1 MLRLTRFLI
10 LAAASLGAA
19 SADTKVGVIN
29 SQQAVIGTAE
39 FKKWRTEVEAKF
51 KPRQDALLRLQ
62 KELQDIQTQL
72 QSGKLSQQGEQQL
85 TAEAQRKQRE
95 GQRMQQD
102 YQEDLDREQNEE
114 LQKVGSRM
122 REVVTKLA
130 DSKGFDIVV
139 DGGNA
144 VFFKPALDLTQEA
157 ITTFDK
163 TYPVK

>member
-1 MLRLTRFLI
+1 MLRLIRSLLFAAVSM
-10 LAAASLGAA
+10 AAAFAQA
-19 SADTKVGVIN
+19 KVGVIN
-29 SQQAVIGTAE
+29 SQQAVVGTAE
-39 FKKWRTEVEAKF
+39 FKKWRTEAEAKF

-62 KELQDIQTQL
+62 KELQEIQAQL
-72 QSGKLSQQGEQQL
+72 QGDKLSPQGQQQL

-114 LQKVGSRM
+114 LQKIGGRM
-122 REVVTKLA
+122 RDLVTKLS
-130 DSKGFDIVV
+130 DSKGYDVVV
-139 DGGNA
+139 DAGSA
-144 VFFKPALDLTQEA
+144 VYFKPAFDLTQEA

>member
-10 LAAASLGAA
+10 LAAASIAAA
-19 SADTKVGVIN
+19 SAQAKIGVIN
-29 SQQAVIGTAE
+29 SQQAVVGTAE
-39 FKKWRTEVEAKF
+39 FKKWRTEAEAKF
-51 KPRQDALLRLQ
+51 KPRQDALVRLQ
-62 KELQDIQTQL
+62 KELQDIQAQL

-95 GQRMQQD
+95 GTRMQQD
-102 YQEDLDREQNEE
+102 YQEDLDRDQNEE

-122 REVVTKLA
+122 RDLVTKLA
-130 DSKGFDIVV
+130 DSKGYDIVV
-139 DGGNA
+139 DAGNA
-144 VFFKPALDLTQEA
+144 VYFKPAFDLTQEA